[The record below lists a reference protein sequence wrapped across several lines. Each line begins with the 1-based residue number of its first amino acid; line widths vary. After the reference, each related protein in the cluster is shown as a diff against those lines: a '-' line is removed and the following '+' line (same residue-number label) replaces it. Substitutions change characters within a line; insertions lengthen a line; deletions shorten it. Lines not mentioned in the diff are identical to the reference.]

1 VCDECFP
8 VGSDGCSTLRQK
20 DYDPSSQKGKG
31 SACKDGNPRV
41 LTPQDI
47 DNAKYIKLAC
57 ILATGRFVRQ
67 VLELGTQY
75 PHILL
80 HLYIVHRRNFKASA
94 TSTFVPYEPY
104 ASPGQVLKA
113 VNGRPANDYNNKK
126 RTWRPNK
133 DAVWKACAAKS
144 VKAWEENIKPGLV
157 AAYDPFMAHGDYST
171 QLETSLR
178 AAGVPEAMLID
189 LVVGVSDTF
198 HTSTKILQA
207 AGVPL
212 DAVVK
217 QAYGAGAPEVRNDF
231 SMEGDPQ
238 QQCKPKQPKQ
248 QPPTE
253 PQDVGTRQVLQ
264 PPKVPQQ
271 GLQL

>member
-1 VCDECFP
+1 MITHFP
-8 VGSDGCSTLRQK
+8 
-20 DYDPSSQKGKG
+20 
-31 SACKDGNPRV
+31 ACR
-41 LTPQDI
+41 
-47 DNAKYIKLAC
+47 
-57 ILATGRFVRQ
+57 
-67 VLELGTQY
+67 
-75 PHILL
+75 
-80 HLYIVHRRNFKASA
+80 
-94 TSTFVPYEPY
+94 
-104 ASPGQVLKA
+104 
-113 VNGRPANDYNNKK
+113 RPANDYNNKK

-157 AAYDPFMAHGDYST
+157 AAYDPFMAHGDNYST

-238 QQCKPKQPKQ
+238 QQCKPKQHKQ

-264 PPKVPQQ
+264 PPKAPQQ
-271 GLQL
+271 GLQIGGAIYARQGQVVGGDAQLLRPAGMNARRDSNQPQQASNAKMSALEEEDPSDEDAASPTMSGSDETVVSGEQEGDCAAKNEGKGGSCGRGTARGRG